1 MYKELNLYYNYR
13 MSSLLYILDSTKH
26 IEVEKCR
33 NVDVLKI
40 GGTHYCVD
48 DEKGIVDKWCLRE
61 DDISCD

>member
-1 MYKELNLYYNYR
+1 MYKELNHYYNYR

-40 GGTHYCVD
+40 GGTHYCLD

>member
-40 GGTHYCVD
+40 GGTHYCLD
-48 DEKGIVDKWCLRE
+48 DEKGIVDKWCVSE

>member
-1 MYKELNLYYNYR
+1 MYKELNRYYNYR

-33 NVDVLKI
+33 NVDVLKF
-40 GGTHYCVD
+40 GGTHYCLD
-48 DEKGIVDKWCLRE
+48 DEKGIVDKWCVSE

>member
-1 MYKELNLYYNYR
+1 MYKELNHYYNYR

-40 GGTHYCVD
+40 GGTHYCLD
-48 DEKGIVDKWCLRE
+48 DEKGIVDKWCVSE

>member
-1 MYKELNLYYNYR
+1 MYKELNHYYNYR

-40 GGTHYCVD
+40 GGTHYCLD
-48 DEKGIVDKWCLRE
+48 DEKGIVDKWCLGE

>member
-1 MYKELNLYYNYR
+1 MYKELNHYYNYR
-13 MSSLLYILDSTKH
+13 TSSLLYILDSTKH

-40 GGTHYCVD
+40 GGTHYCLD

>member
-1 MYKELNLYYNYR
+1 

-40 GGTHYCVD
+40 GGTHYCLD
-48 DEKGIVDKWCLRE
+48 DEKGIVDKWCLSE